1 MDNIIKNKRFDEER
15 ALYNLKDTEV
25 NGCVFA
31 GENDGESV
39 LKEARNIVVSNC
51 SFSLRYPLWHVKK
64 YELLD
69 SSFDGK
75 TRAPIWY
82 SDDGIIKNCS
92 LNGVKMLREC
102 NNTSITKSN
111 IVSPEFGWKCNNVEI
126 VDSSIESEYIFLDS
140 KEIKLQD
147 VRFKGKYEEWI
158 KFFLKG
164 IIEIA
169 ANSIDTITKIVLL
182 KEEVN
187 NKINSLTFKNKD
199 TYFNVVNYLYRRPY
213 FTSNDLIDEFKLT
226 KPTVSKIINELV
238 ELGIV
243 VPTSSKQR
251 YVTYKYERYVEI
263 LERGTEI

>member
-1 MDNIIKNKRFDEER
+1 M
-15 ALYNLKDTEV
+15 
-25 NGCVFA
+25 
-31 GENDGESV
+31 
-39 LKEARNIVVSNC
+39 
-51 SFSLRYPLWHVKK
+51 
-64 YELLD
+64 
-69 SSFDGK
+69 
-75 TRAPIWY
+75 
-82 SDDGIIKNCS
+82 
-92 LNGVKMLREC
+92 
-102 NNTSITKSN
+102 
-111 IVSPEFGWKCNNVEI
+111 
-126 VDSSIESEYIFLDS
+126 
-140 KEIKLQD
+140 D

-164 IIEIA
+164 IIEIS